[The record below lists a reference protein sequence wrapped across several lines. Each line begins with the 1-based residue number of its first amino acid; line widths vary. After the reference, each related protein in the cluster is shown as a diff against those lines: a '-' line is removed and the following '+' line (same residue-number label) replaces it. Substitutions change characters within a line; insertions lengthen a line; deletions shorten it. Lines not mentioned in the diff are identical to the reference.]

1 MQTDNAIFKIGVLGS
16 YAQKS
21 DSVFPK
27 LLFSEFW
34 IEPAHVGQNNPLSG
48 KPHLEGVV

>member
-1 MQTDNAIFKIGVLGS
+1 MHKNLT
-16 YAQKS
+16 
-21 DSVFPK
+21 VFPK

-48 KPHLEGVV
+48 KPHLEDVV